1 MLFWILAAIVLAVFT
16 FIACLPLFRTKSGWT
31 PVALALVFLLPV
43 AALMIYK
50 NVGAPEGID
59 VSGSPAGHA
68 SNSTDP
74 GEIDDMVASLRAKL
88 TESREDLEGW
98 ILLSRTLKTMQR
110 YPEALEALETAHRIA
125 PDDAFVM
132 VELFFF
138 LQMAASTMR

>member
-50 NVGAPEGID
+50 DVGGPEGID

-74 GEIDDMVASLRAKL
+74 TSDCTGTHHFPYVRFQFINHF
-88 TESREDLEGW
+88 
-98 ILLSRTLKTMQR
+98 Q
-110 YPEALEALETAHRIA
+110 
-125 PDDAFVM
+125 
-132 VELFFF
+132 
-138 LQMAASTMR
+138 